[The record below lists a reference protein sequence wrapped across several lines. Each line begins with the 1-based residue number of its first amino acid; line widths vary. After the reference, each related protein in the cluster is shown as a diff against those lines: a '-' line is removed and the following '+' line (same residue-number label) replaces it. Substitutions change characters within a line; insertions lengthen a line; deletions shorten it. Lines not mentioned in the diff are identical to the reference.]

1 MDMAKIG
8 QLCVNN
14 GKYNGKRIVSES
26 WITQMLMLHS
36 STEIKSQK
44 MKYGYLWWII
54 DADNKI
60 YAAIGDSG
68 NVIYIDAKD
77 ANSDSTND
85 GSTIKFV
92 FDLSDGTNYELV
104 YICIATKKGY
114 LQSETSD
121 FYYFTS
127 SDIIGVWANLSKMR
141 LDF

>member
-1 MDMAKIG
+1 
-8 QLCVNN
+8 
-14 GKYNGKRIVSES
+14 
-26 WITQMLMLHS
+26 
-36 STEIKSQK
+36 
-44 MKYGYLWWII
+44 MKEDADGYL
-54 DADNKI
+54 
-60 YAAIGDSG
+60 YTFFSELP
-68 NVIYIDAKD
+68 VKD

-104 YICIATKKGY
+104 YIGIATKKGY

>member
-1 MDMAKIG
+1 MKKVFTFFLAMAIIFGISGCGKKEYIVFPFSASDVVKIETYYS
-8 QLCVNN
+8 N
-14 GKYNGKRIVSES
+14 SEEAD
-26 WITQMLMLHS
+26 ID
-36 STEIKSQK
+36 
-44 MKYGYLWWII
+44 YL
-54 DADNKI
+54 
-60 YAAIGDSG
+60 YTFFSELP
-68 NVIYIDAKD
+68 VKD

-104 YICIATKKGY
+104 YIGIATKKGY